1 MPSNTKENGFETLI
15 VDTLVNSN
23 GYEQGIT
30 TEYNKQYAIDEDRLF
45 RFLMSTQKKA
55 MDELHILDSDL
66 EKDRFFKQLDKKLKS
81 DGVIELLRKGLR
93 YKHLRLD
100 LFYVR
105 PSVHN
110 PEAAALYEKNIFS
123 VTRQLQYSS
132 FNPRLALDVCAFING
147 LPVITMELKNQLTKQ
162 NVFDA
167 VEQYKNDRTP
177 DEVLFSFKR
186 CIVHFA
192 VDDNEIRMCT
202 ELKGKKSW
210 FLPFNKGFNNGAG
223 NPPNPNGIKTDYLW
237 KEILTKDELS
247 NIIENYAQVI
257 AEKDED
263 TGVTKYKQVFPRY
276 HQLSVVKSLLSDAKR
291 DGVGGRYLIQHSA
304 GSGKSN
310 SIAWLAHQLVTLK
323 NDSGKE
329 IFDTVIVVTDRINLD
344 KQIKDTIKQF
354 MQVSATVGWA
364 KSAGE
369 LKQLLNEGKK
379 IIITIVHKFQFILDD
394 IGEVHKD
401 KNFAILIDEA
411 HSSQNGSL
419 SAKMNMVLSGSVY
432 GKNQKR
438 EDVKSHHYIIS
449 FDPKDVP
456 DHGLTVDL
464 AQSLGEKFCKE
475 HFPGHQAIVCTHPD
489 GHNGSGNVHVH
500 IVINSLRIEEVPFM
514 PYMDRSCDTRPGMKH
529 RCTNAAMEYFRSEVM
544 EMCHDAGLYQIDLLN
559 GSKTRVTERE
569 YWAKKKGQLALD
581 EENAVLAE
589 QGLPVKQT
597 KFETDKDKLREEIRM
612 ALSDAVSFED
622 FAEKLLRRGITVKES
637 RGRLSYLTPDRTK
650 PITAR
655 KLGDDFDKA
664 AVFAIFVRNTKRVRA
679 KTDTIH
685 SAPAMQKIIN
695 ERDTVSR
702 MVDIDAA
709 KEKGKGYEHW
719 AKKHNLKNAS
729 RAYLLYKE
737 MGFDSPEALAT
748 ACDAAHEKLSDI
760 RTEMKSVE
768 ATIAEK
774 KELRNHVLNYHKT
787 RYVIDEMKACKNE
800 KARQKYRDEHDSDFI
815 ILNTAKCYFD
825 SKGLKKLPSHKA
837 LQTEVEQLIKEKNEL
852 YNQYQT
858 AKEEAQ
864 RLGTIR
870 HNLEQTLGRK
880 IEHKKEQE
888 R

>member
-1 MPSNTKENGFETLI
+1 MEKANFGQIVSFLFGIANDCLVDTYDVGDYRKIILPMMVIRRFDAVLEPTKEKVLKMK
-15 VDTLVNSN
+15 
-23 GYEQGIT
+23 EQLDAAGIT
-30 TEYNKQYAIDEDRLF
+30 DQDEALCSVAGEAF
-45 RFLMSTQKKA
+45 CNSSPYTL
-55 MDELHILDSDL
+55 SDL
-66 EKDRFFKQLDKKLKS
+66 KSRTNQQQLKS
-81 DGVIELLRKGLR
+81 DFILYLNGFSQNVQDIIKRFEFRNQIDKLSEHDILGLLISKFTDSSVNLSNRPIYDAKGNLVQPALDNHTMGTVFEEVIRKFNEETNITDAGRHFTPRDIVELITDLAFVPVKGKIQSTTYRIYDGACGTGGMLTVAEGRMQEMAKEFGKNVSIHLYGQENSDETYAIARSDMLVKGEGVQANNIFFGSTISNDGFSGETFDFMLSNPPFGTPWKTDLKAWGDIKKDEITDTRFRVNYKGEDFSLIP
-93 YKHLRLD
+93 D
-100 LFYVR
+100 IGDPQMLFLANNISKMKKNTVLGSR
-105 PSVHN
+105 IVEVHN
-110 PEAAALYEKNIFS
+110 
-123 VTRQLQYSS
+123 SS
-132 FNPRLALDVCAFING
+132 SLS
-147 LPVITMELKNQLTKQ
+147 T
-162 NVFDA
+162 
-167 VEQYKNDRTP
+167 
-177 DEVLFSFKR
+177 
-186 CIVHFA
+186 
-192 VDDNEIRMCT
+192 
-202 ELKGKKSW
+202 GK
-210 FLPFNKGFNNGAG
+210 
-223 NPPNPNGIKTDYLW
+223 
-237 KEILTKDELS
+237 
-247 NIIENYAQVI
+247 
-257 AEKDED
+257 
-263 TGVTKYKQVFPRY
+263 
-276 HQLSVVKSLLSDAKR
+276 
-291 DGVGGRYLIQHSA
+291 A
-304 GSGKSN
+304 GSGPSN
-310 SIAWLAHQLVTLK
+310 LRQ
-323 NDSGKE
+323 
-329 IFDTVIVVTDRINLD
+329 
-344 KQIKDTIKQF
+344 
-354 MQVSATVGWA
+354 
-364 KSAGE
+364 
-369 LKQLLNEGKK
+369 
-379 IIITIVHKFQFILDD
+379 
-394 IGEVHKD
+394 
-401 KNFAILIDEA
+401 
-411 HSSQNGSL
+411 
-419 SAKMNMVLSGSVY
+419 
-432 GKNQKR
+432 
-438 EDVKSHHYIIS
+438 YIIEQ
-449 FDPKDVP
+449 D
-456 DHGLTVDL
+456 
-464 AQSLGEKFCKE
+464 
-475 HFPGHQAIVCTHPD
+475 
-489 GHNGSGNVHVH
+489 
-500 IVINSLRIEEVPFM
+500 
-514 PYMDRSCDTRPGMKH
+514 
-529 RCTNAAMEYFRSEVM
+529 
-544 EMCHDAGLYQIDLLN
+544 MCHDAGLYQIDLLN